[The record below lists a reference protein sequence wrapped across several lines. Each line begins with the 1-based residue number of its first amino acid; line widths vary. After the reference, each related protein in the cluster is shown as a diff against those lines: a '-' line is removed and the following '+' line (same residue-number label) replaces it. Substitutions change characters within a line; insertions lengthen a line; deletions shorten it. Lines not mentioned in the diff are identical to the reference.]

1 MKIYIF
7 GKRGGG
13 KTTLTKEISKN
24 YDIPAI
30 HLDFLRPRKDKK
42 RYFEALHKIIKE
54 DSWIIEG
61 TWEEKYG
68 ARDIAEAAD
77 VMIWIDLDPET
88 NYNNRLNRLIKKHGG
103 STKHLILWDSRF
115 REVILSYKYDG
126 AFHKEIWENHKGP
139 KKKCES
145 QWKWDDIKNFL
156 NNECKGE

>member
-7 GKRGGG
+7 GKKGGG
-13 KTTLTKEISKN
+13 KTTLAREISKN
-24 YDIPAI
+24 YDITAI
-30 HLDFLRPRKDKK
+30 HLDFLNPISDKK
-42 RYFEALHKIIKE
+42 GYFKSLHKSIKE

-61 TWEEKYG
+61 TWEEEWG

-77 VMIWIDLDPET
+77 VMIWIDLDDKI
-88 NYNNRLNRLIKKHGG
+88 NYDNRLDRLIRSKGG
-103 STKHLILWDSRF
+103 STRHRSLWDSRW
-115 REVILSYKYDG
+115 REALSAYKYDG

-139 KKKCES
+139 KKKYES